1 MVKIVNKKGDPLFK
15 TITPR
20 TRLKFSIA
28 VIIANFILGIMGMFL
43 GSDLTA
49 LGVFL
54 AMSNAPLY
62 VYVLG
67 ESLKPT
73 RIPESYYHQLHGGAG
88 GLGTITGNQQGGG
101 YGGYGGEYSGGEYG
115 GGYDT
120 YGSGHS
126 ADDYNISVNMNAT
139 TDVPKP
145 VKTVKKNASEI
156 G

>member
-1 MVKIVNKKGDPLFK
+1 MVKIVNKKGEPLFK

-28 VIIANFILGIMGMFL
+28 VICVNFILGIIGMLL
-43 GSDLTA
+43 GADLTA

-67 ESLKPT
+67 ESFSPT
-73 RIPESYYHQLHGGAG
+73 KIPDSYYQQQHGGAG
-88 GLGTITGNQQGGG
+88 GLGTIIGNQQGGG
-101 YGGYGGEYSGGEYG
+101 YGGEYG
-115 GGYDT
+115 GGYSEYGGGGYDPH
-120 YGSGHS
+120 GSGHT
-126 ADDYNISVNMNAT
+126 DEYNIPVNMTAAT
-139 TDVPKP
+139 EVPKP
-145 VKTVKKNASEI
+145 VKTVKKDASEI